1 MCLQLFRPELEALTK
16 SVTYVL
22 FVFSRNRPQ
31 KRKRTFFSVWRLNRS
46 FESVC
51 LPCWLES
58 CWSRSLLLS
67 CSSPSLLN
75 AHSYK
80 NVGVYCR
87 CVASRPPCGRWG
99 VCSVHTHIH
108 RKHMHTH
115 FLMLK
120 RSHTN
125 AHRHTHRFSRFQF
138 KSVALTLYT
147 HTHVS
152 SHSSVGT
159 VPCFHP
165 SPTLLQ
171 AAEALGGFWFCVWRL
186 GVSAG
191 GPAARQTPPRRLIIC
206 HLRFLLIWIFVSV
219 LKRRSGPACSPPA
232 AFFSISANQET
243 TKRAFSAPYEGFWS
257 HQLLPQQP
265 LSPLRPLI
273 DFQNL
278 YIGTL

>member
-1 MCLQLFRPELEALTK
+1 MKLMFLRPERTLHTHWRCTSIWTGYHTHFFWRSQQFLGRCLMKPCGVARAPGGRIRNLINGTLTYVFAALQAWTRGWTRLTK

-22 FVFSRNRPQ
+22 FVFSRNHPQ
-31 KRKRTFFSVWRLNRS
+31 KRKRMVFSVWRLNRS

-51 LPCWLES
+51 LLCWLES

-120 RSHTN
+120 HSHTN
-125 AHRHTHRFSRFQF
+125 THRHTHRFSRFQF

-147 HTHVS
+147 HTHMWAHTAPWGRCPASTLRPRS
-152 SHSSVGT
+152 S
-159 VPCFHP
+159 
-165 SPTLLQ
+165 
-171 AAEALGGFWFCVWRL
+171 R
-186 GVSAG
+186 
-191 GPAARQTPPRRLIIC
+191 PPRLWGV
-206 HLRFLLIWIFVSV
+206 FGFVFGG
-219 LKRRSGPACSPPA
+219 SGCQPGV
-232 AFFSISANQET
+232 
-243 TKRAFSAPYEGFWS
+243 R
-257 HQLLPQQP
+257 QLGKPHHA
-265 LSPLRPLI
+265 
-273 DFQNL
+273 D
-278 YIGTL
+278 

>member
-1 MCLQLFRPELEALTK
+1 M
-16 SVTYVL
+16 
-22 FVFSRNRPQ
+22 
-31 KRKRTFFSVWRLNRS
+31 
-46 FESVC
+46 
-51 LPCWLES
+51 
-58 CWSRSLLLS
+58 
-67 CSSPSLLN
+67 
-75 AHSYK
+75 
-80 NVGVYCR
+80 YCR

-120 RSHTN
+120 HSHTN
-125 AHRHTHRFSRFQF
+125 THRHTHRFSRFQF
-138 KSVALTLYT
+138 KSVALTLYTHT

-232 AFFSISANQET
+232 AFFSISPNQET
-243 TKRAFSAPYEGFWS
+243 TKRAFSAPYEGF
-257 HQLLPQQP
+257 
-265 LSPLRPLI
+265 
-273 DFQNL
+273 
-278 YIGTL
+278 